1 MLWSS
6 IMSTLTEIDPVAV
19 LPPPPK
25 KGEIASTR
33 ILTEPASELGVILSC
48 PPQKVRKV
56 DVHIAARKKGL
67 PNPILSDLGE

>member
-6 IMSTLTEIDPVAV
+6 IMSTLTENDPVAV
-19 LPPPPK
+19 LLPPPK

-33 ILTEPASELGVILSC
+33 ILTGPESELGVIISC

-56 DVHIAARKKGL
+56 AVHIAARKKGL